1 MMKNRFLLLLFCVS
15 LCFGNCLQAQK
26 MEPFEVTDAWK
37 AQIEKLAP
45 AKTTFPSKKKH
56 KVLLFSL
63 FTGFNHW
70 VVPHTAAVVEILG
83 QKSGAFEVVSSNDI
97 AMFEKNNLKQFDA
110 VVLNNNCSI
119 NPRRDLFYDKLREDK
134 AMAEDKV
141 TAKAKELEDNLLNFV
156 KKGGG
161 LMALHGGIVMQNKS
175 PEFSEMMGGSFNY
188 HPTQQPLNVQLVD
201 PTNPLLEAFDG
212 KGFTHVDEAYMF
224 NVAYDKH
231 NFRPLLYLNTSEI
244 EGLKGDNPEDKK
256 YVSWIKRYGKGRVM
270 YASPSH
276 NAQSYTE
283 HPALLKFILDGM
295 QYVVGDVKVDDSPIG
310 NSGQ

>member
-1 MMKNRFLLLLFCVS
+1 MKKYPLVLLLGVALSVS
-15 LCFGNCLQAQK
+15 QLSVAQSL
-26 MEPFEVTDAWK
+26 ESFPVTDSWK

-45 AKTTFPSKKKH
+45 AKATFPAKKKH
-56 KVLLFSL
+56 KILLFSL

-134 AMAEDKV
+134 SMPEDKV
-141 TAKAKELEDNLLNFV
+141 IAKAKEMEENLLSFV

-161 LMALHGGIVMQNKS
+161 LLALHGGIVMQNKS
-175 PEFSEMMGGSFNY
+175 EAFSEMMGGSFDY
-188 HPTQQPLNVQLVD
+188 HPTQQPLNIRLVD
-201 PTNPLLEAFDG
+201 PTNPLVEAFDG
-212 KGFTHVDEAYMF
+212 KGFTHIDEPYIF
-224 NVAYDKH
+224 NVAYDKQ
-231 NFRPLLYLNTSEI
+231 NFRPLLYINTSEI
-244 EGLKGDNPEDKK
+244 TGLKGDNPEDRK
-256 YVSWIKRYGKGRVM
+256 YISWIKRYGKGRVM

-283 HPALLKFILDGM
+283 HPTLLKFLLDGM
-295 QYVVGDVKVDDSPIG
+295 QYVVGDVKVDDSPMG

>member
-1 MMKNRFLLLLFCVS
+1 MKNRLPLLLFCVS
-15 LCFGNCLQAQK
+15 LSFGNCLQAQK
-26 MEPFEVTDAWK
+26 MESFEVTDAWK
-37 AQIEKLAP
+37 SQIEKLAP
-45 AKTTFPSKKKH
+45 AKTTFPTKKKN
-56 KVLLFSL
+56 KILLFSL

-70 VVPHTAAVVEILG
+70 VVPHTAAVVETLG
-83 QKSGAFEVVSSNDI
+83 QKSGAFEIVSSNDI

-119 NPRRDLFYDKLREDK
+119 NPRRDLFYDKVREDK
-134 AMAEDKV
+134 SMPEDNV
-141 TAKAKELEDNLLNFV
+141 IAKAKEMEDNLLNFV

-188 HPTQQPLNVQLVD
+188 HPTQQPLSVRLAD
-201 PTNPLLEAFDG
+201 PTNPLVEAFDG
-212 KGFTHVDEAYMF
+212 KGFTHVDEPYMF
-224 NVAYDKH
+224 NVAYAKQ
-231 NFRPLLYLNTSEI
+231 NFRPLLYINTSEI
-244 EGLKGDNPEDKK
+244 QGLKGDNPENKK
-256 YVSWIKRYGKGRVM
+256 YISWIKRYGKGRVM

-283 HPALLKFILDGM
+283 HPALLKFLLDGM

-310 NSGQ
+310 TSGQ

>member
-1 MMKNRFLLLLFCVS
+1 MKNRFLVFLFCVS
-15 LCFGNCLQAQK
+15 LSFGKILHAQSL
-26 MEPFEVTDAWK
+26 EPIALTDAWK

-45 AKTTFPSKKKH
+45 AKTTFPTKKKH

-83 QKSGAFEVVSSNDI
+83 EKSGAFEVVSSNDI

-119 NPRRDLFYDKLREDK
+119 NPRRDLFYDKLSENK
-134 AMAEDKV
+134 SLSEAET
-141 TAKAKELEDNLLNFV
+141 TAKAKELEENLLSFV

-175 PEFSEMMGGSFNY
+175 MEFSEMMGGSFDY
-188 HPTQQPLNVQLVD
+188 HPKQQPLKVQLAD
-201 PTNPLLEAFDG
+201 PGNPLLQAFDG

-224 NVAYDKH
+224 NVAYSKQDFH
-231 NFRPLLYLNTSEI
+231 PLLYLNTSEI
-244 EGLKGDNPEDKK
+244 QGLKGENPEAKK
-256 YVSWIKRYGKGRVM
+256 YISWIKRYGKGRVF

-283 HPALLKFILDGM
+283 HPALLKYLLDGM

-310 NSGQ
+310 TSGQ